1 MSFDWANALLFRLSG
16 SGLAAN
22 SRGGETHSH
31 TRQSGTG
38 NDPNYERLLMLAKS
52 FNPDWRTITLNV
64 ARDASAPVSA
74 TIDTGTGGQP
84 QKRTQYLL
92 NRETGVVVKTSTF
105 SSGNLGQRLRAIVRF
120 GHTGEYYGSA
130 GQGSRPSLLSA
141 PACWCT
147 PACRCQ
153 SADLQ
158 PSSSAKKQLFQ
169 RTKTS
174 TRTKWPK
181 VPLNST
187 NRQKTGGLN
196 CGNPTRVELLGS
208 LMPIPRRF
216 QMKLSRR
223 NLLNAALGM
232 RAATW
237 LLSYC
242 ATAAPHA
249 GQVKITK
256 IKTMGLDN
264 LGDGC
269 LIRIETDAGVVG
281 YGEAGLPSAAART
294 LRRPAMKTSGR
305 RCLR

>member
-64 ARDASAPVSA
+64 ARDASEPVSA

-130 GQGSRPSLLSA
+130 GQGIAAFASLSA
-141 PACWCT
+141 CVLVYTGLSLSIRRLTAKLKRKEAT
-147 PACRCQ
+147 VSANKDVDTNEVAESTIELDQ
-153 SADLQ
+153 S
-158 PSSSAKKQLFQ
+158 PE
-169 RTKTS
+169 
-174 TRTKWPK
+174 
-181 VPLNST
+181 
-187 NRQKTGGLN
+187 NR
-196 CGNPTRVELLGS
+196 RAELWE
-208 LMPIPRRF
+208 P
-216 QMKLSRR
+216 
-223 NLLNAALGM
+223 N
-232 RAATW
+232 
-237 LLSYC
+237 
-242 ATAAPHA
+242 
-249 GQVKITK
+249 
-256 IKTMGLDN
+256 
-264 LGDGC
+264 
-269 LIRIETDAGVVG
+269 
-281 YGEAGLPSAAART
+281 
-294 LRRPAMKTSGR
+294 
-305 RCLR
+305 